1 MEQQKEDSQIDYW
14 LIQYQRLM
22 DRKPQSLVNQ
32 VCLGRVHTERLRERE
47 MTPPTKSNLFIK

>member
-32 VCLGRVHTERLRERE
+32 VCVGQYE
-47 MTPPTKSNLFIK
+47 